1 MAKGRETLKAAP
13 RSDFGSRTSRRLRRE
28 GLVPGV
34 VYSGGSEARAFQ
46 VAERDVRNVLGEG
59 AALFDLEIEGGK
71 AVPVVVKEQQLHPV
85 RGSLQHIDL
94 QEVRLDE
101 AIQAEVAIELEGT
114 ETAPGVKGGGVLEHV
129 TREVTVEALP
139 TEIPDRIVADVSA
152 MEINDTLQLSALVVP
167 EGVTLVADDP
177 DEVTIATLSPPR
189 VEEEP
194 EPAVEEETE
203 LVGEDGEAAA
213 EDGESARATR
223 ATPAGSSP
231 VDLSPPPAERGEGEQ
246 SGDRILIVGL
256 GNPGERYAATRH
268 NVGFEVA
275 AELSRRWDLPK
286 AKSKFGGL
294 LSEGRAGPGGPRV
307 AILLPQTQ
315 MNVSGDS
322 AGPARGSL
330 KVPLDR
336 VDRPP
341 RRDRPALRRG
351 PRPPR
356 RRPGRPQR
364 PQEPQ
369 ARLRRPRVL
378 ARAGRASAGPTR
390 PIRRSSPPTCSAASA
405 SRAIEVAALIE
416 TRRRRD
422 RDA

>member
-34 VYSGGSEARAFQ
+34 VYSGGSEASAFQ

-101 AIQAEVAIELEGT
+101 AIQAEVAIELEGA

-139 TEIPDRIVADVSA
+139 TEIPDRIVADVSE
-152 MEINDTLQLSALVVP
+152 MEINDTLQLSSLVVP

-203 LVGEDGEAAA
+203 LIGEDGEAAA
-213 EDGESARATR
+213 EDG
-223 ATPAGSSP
+223 
-231 VDLSPPPAERGEGEQ
+231 D
-246 SGDRILIVGL
+246 SGDG
-256 GNPGERYAATRH
+256 
-268 NVGFEVA
+268 
-275 AELSRRWDLPK
+275 D
-286 AKSKFGGL
+286 
-294 LSEGRAGPGGPRV
+294 
-307 AILLPQTQ
+307 
-315 MNVSGDS
+315 SGDS
-322 AGPARGSL
+322 GG
-330 KVPLDR
+330 
-336 VDRPP
+336 
-341 RRDRPALRRG
+341 
-351 PRPPR
+351 
-356 RRPGRPQR
+356 
-364 PQEPQ
+364 E
-369 ARLRRPRVL
+369 
-378 ARAGRASAGPTR
+378 
-390 PIRRSSPPTCSAASA
+390 
-405 SRAIEVAALIE
+405 
-416 TRRRRD
+416 
-422 RDA
+422 